1 VVVIIAVIF
10 AMQLYV
16 APPLFYGKKK
26 KEGISNL
33 LFIWGV
39 DI

>member
-10 AMQLYV
+10 AVKLYV

-26 KEGISNL
+26 KEGINNL
-33 LFIWGV
+33 LFMWGLDV
-39 DI
+39 